1 MKVLDDPKRR
11 SIRRKLAPVIGDED
25 AENLVS
31 ALPSEDDDI
40 VTKQF
45 LRAELAENFALF
57 RADVDDKFTTLRSDM
72 DDKFTTL
79 RSDMDD
85 KFTTLRS
92 DMDGK
97 FATKELLKAELS
109 DLKTEMAERFQ
120 KQTAWMCS
128 TVLGGM
134 AVIATITKLF

>member
-11 SIRRKLAPVIGDED
+11 SIRQKLAPVIGDDD

-45 LRAELAENFALF
+45 LRAELSENFSIF
-57 RADVDDKFTTLRSDM
+57 RTEM

-79 RSDMDD
+79 RSDMDRKLALLGCLARGAENHAD
-85 KFTTLRS
+85 HRPGTSRCPRCCHSIGELALSGRHVAERQPDPPKVDWVFGRSLRS
-92 DMDGK
+92 I
-97 FATKELLKAELS
+97 E
-109 DLKTEMAERFQ
+109 
-120 KQTAWMCS
+120 
-128 TVLGGM
+128 
-134 AVIATITKLF
+134 